1 VICRRFKSLLATP
14 MEVTMTTRF
23 LRKRSV
29 AERYGI
35 TIRTVER
42 MTEDGRL
49 PKPSFRGR
57 IPLWRESELEEFDKA
72 ATLAPRPKRD
82 TAEKIAAV

>member
-1 VICRRFKSLLATP
+1 
-14 MEVTMTTRF
+14 MTTRF

-57 IPLWRESELEEFDKA
+57 IPLWSETQLDKSDRA
-72 ATLAPRPKRD
+72 AAMAPRPKRD
-82 TAEKIAAV
+82 TGAEKAA